1 MAATRYQGMRL
12 VISGLTAAAVVA
24 GTAYFA
30 GTVAPAEEA
39 VSTPDVVNLAPAT
52 ATTVPAS
59 STTTGTSAAPTAT
72 AQSTAAATATAT
84 STPTTTTTRRS
95 RAS

>member
-12 VISGLTAAAVVA
+12 VISGLTAATVVV
-24 GTAYFA
+24 GTVYFT

-39 VSTPDVVNLAPAT
+39 VSTPDVVDLAPAT
-52 ATTVPAS
+52 ATTVPG
-59 STTTGTSAAPTAT
+59 TGTSAAPSAT
-72 AQSTAAATATAT
+72 AQATATAT
-84 STPTTTTTRRS
+84 ATAAPTTTTRRS

>member
-52 ATTVPAS
+52 TATAPATS
-59 STTTGTSAAPTAT
+59 AATGTSAAPSAT
-72 AQSTAAATATAT
+72 AQSTATATA
-84 STPTTTTTRRS
+84 TPTTTTTRRS

>member
-24 GTAYFA
+24 GTVYFT

-39 VSTPDVVNLAPAT
+39 VSTPDVVNLAPA
-52 ATTVPAS
+52 ATTPSPA
-59 STTTGTSAAPTAT
+59 TGTSAAPTAT
-72 AQSTAAATATAT
+72 AQATAT
-84 STPTTTTTRRS
+84 PTAKAQTTTTRRS

>member
-24 GTAYFA
+24 GTVYFT
-30 GTVAPAEEA
+30 GTVAPAAEA
-39 VSTPDVVNLAPAT
+39 EGTPDVVDLAPAT
-52 ATTVPAS
+52 TTTVPA
-59 STTTGTSAAPTAT
+59 TGTSAAPSAT
-72 AQSTAAATATAT
+72 AQATATAT
-84 STPTTTTTRRS
+84 PTKTKTTTTRRS

>member
-24 GTAYFA
+24 GTVYFT

-39 VSTPDVVNLAPAT
+39 VSTPDVVDLAPAT
-52 ATTVPAS
+52 ATTVPA
-59 STTTGTSAAPTAT
+59 TGTSAAPSAT
-72 AQSTAAATATAT
+72 AQATATAT
-84 STPTTTTTRRS
+84 PTATKTTTRRS